1 MFEIPNTKELREEYK
16 TQKNS
21 SGDIESARARVS
33 VIYDVENGFM
43 IDALIFQWNQMMNG

>member
-21 SGDIESARARVS
+21 SGDRESARARVS
-33 VIYDVENGFM
+33 GIYDVENGFM